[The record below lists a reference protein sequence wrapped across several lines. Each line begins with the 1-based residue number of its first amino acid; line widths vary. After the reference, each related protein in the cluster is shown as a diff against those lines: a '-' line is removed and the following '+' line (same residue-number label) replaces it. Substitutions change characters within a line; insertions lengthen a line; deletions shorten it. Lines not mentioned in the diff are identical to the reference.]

1 MATSNQKQHTVKNDN
16 PDDMDDIQ
24 KDKDVNPPATIS
36 NWEKIA
42 GLIFGVTF
50 VTALLALSVFI
61 PDPSPTQ
68 YATFKTILAMA
79 AAGIGGILAG
89 TIHVKGSIQKWSVR
103 AGGAIALFIIVFF
116 FTPTMPEDGDNIHQ
130 VIHGDKGTQ
139 IGTNTGV
146 INIGTSDPKQKND

>member
-16 PDDMDDIQ
+16 PDDKDDIQ
-24 KDKDVNPPATIS
+24 KNKGIDPPATIS

-89 TIHVKGSIQKWSVR
+89 TIHVKGSIQKWSLR

-116 FTPTMPEDGDNIHQ
+116 FHSRNA
-130 VIHGDKGTQ
+130 
-139 IGTNTGV
+139 
-146 INIGTSDPKQKND
+146 